1 MGGLPKGRASIA
13 ITRLWAAQTRHI
25 WRMSKEEWGQVG
37 VMDRAEMICAV
48 KLDGWLESLE
58 QHRQMEE
65 MKQRG

>member
-1 MGGLPKGRASIA
+1 M
-13 ITRLWAAQTRHI
+13 
-25 WRMSKEEWGQVG
+25 VD